1 MRLRRYHSHA
11 ELPEDGA
18 ASGLAPED
26 APCVEVEEDD
36 EDHDEEE

>member
-1 MRLRRYHSHA
+1 MRLCRYHAHA

-18 ASGLAPED
+18 APALAPED

-36 EDHDEEE
+36 DNHDEEE